1 MKMLKK
7 FMALAISCAL
17 LAGVAACGNSA
28 KDDFEKE
35 TTKAATS
42 SAAATTKGDGS
53 EASKINTGGGTKT
66 PGKLVMGTNAEF
78 PPFEFLENN
87 EIVGVDPAVMALI
100 AEEMGLELEIK
111 DMKFDSLPIALKSG
125 QIDIIAAGLTVKPDR
140 AESMSFSMP
149 YYTAAQTVIVAK
161 DSTLEKAEDL
171 AALKVGVQSGTVGE
185 FIAEDYVDSTSQIKG
200 FANGML
206 AVEALKNGQVDAVII
221 DNNPARVY
229 AQQNADKLKL
239 VEKLFD
245 DEEYAF
251 AVAKD
256 NTVLLDQVN
265 AALTKI
271 KDDGRFDEV
280 VTRYIK

>member
-53 EASKINTGGGTKT
+53 EASKTNTGSGTKT

-87 EIVGVDPAVMALI
+87 EIVGIDPAVMALI

-111 DMKFDSLPIALKSG
+111 DMKFDSLPVALQGG
-125 QIDIIAAGLTVKPDR
+125 QIDIIAAGFTVKPDR
-140 AESMSFSMP
+140 EESMSFSMP

-161 DSTLEKAEDL
+161 DSTLSKAEDL
-171 AALKVGVQSGTVGE
+171 AALNVGVQSGTTGE
-185 FIAEDYVDSTSQIKG
+185 FIAEEYVDNTSQIKG

-229 AQQNADKLKL
+229 AQQNADTLKL

-251 AVAKD
+251 AVAKG

-271 KDDGRFDEV
+271 KEDGRFDEI
-280 VTRYIK
+280 VTRYMK